1 MKFLKLFEGFKIQDK
16 ISSLNNVFGCWLM
29 TKIFNAE
36 KSNLILYY
44 HHFEKKE
51 GSRRHVY
58 DSIERYKDVKN
69 QHVVTVIEYPEY
81 VRVSIKQ
88 SLRNKCRK
96 KFLRI
101 IKMEKKDWEIAT
113 LYSVAIER
121 VFGIQNKTT
130 QYDLF

>member
-16 ISSLNNVFGCWLM
+16 ISSLNNLFGCWLM
-29 TKIFNAE
+29 TKIFMAE
-36 KSNLILYY
+36 KSNLILSS
-44 HHFEKKE
+44 FENRK
-51 GSRRHVY
+51 GSSRHIY
-58 DSIERYKDVKN
+58 DSIKRYKDVKN
-69 QHVVTVIEYPEY
+69 QHVVTIIEYPEY

-96 KFLRI
+96 EFFRI
-101 IKMEKKDWEIAT
+101 SKMEKKDWEIAT
-113 LYSVAIER
+113 LYRVAIER

>member
-1 MKFLKLFEGFKIQDK
+1 MKFLKLFEGFRIQDK
-16 ISSLNNVFGCWLM
+16 VSILNNVFGCWLM

-36 KSNLILYY
+36 KSNLILSS
-44 HHFEKKE
+44 FEKTK
-51 GSRRHVY
+51 GDDYHVH
-58 DSIERYKDVKN
+58 DSIKRYKDVKN
-69 QHVVTVIEYPEY
+69 QHVVTIIEYPRY

-96 KFLRI
+96 EFFRI

-113 LYSVAIER
+113 LYRVAIER
-121 VFGIQNKTT
+121 VFGIHNKTT